1 MRMNNW
7 VRAALFGIVVVVLGV
22 PPGALRALAQQEGQ
36 GPAKAGAPPQAEQPK
51 PPTGQQQPQA
61 QRQDQANAPKSEIS
75 VESTLV
81 NVDAV
86 VTDND
91 GNVVTGLKRE
101 NFRILDENKPQQIS
115 IFAPT
120 DAPITVVILM
130 EFSAQYYGF
139 AYKSRDW
146 AWGFLGHLAPK
157 DWVAFKIY
165 DIKTDLLV
173 DFTQDKREVR
183 QAVASLFVP
192 GFHEECMFDAL
203 IETLDELRDVHGK
216 KSILLLS
223 TGKDSFSKHTLDQTY
238 KRLKETDVT
247 IFPIGMG
254 EEKDLYNPN
263 GAGVGYLQAKNE
275 LNQFAEMTGGHAW
288 FPRFYG
294 EMPDIFNAVAAFL
307 RSQYSLGF
315 SPSTPAD
322 GKFHRLKVEVV
333 DDQGNPLMLED
344 RKGKK
349 KKTVVYARNGYTS
362 PRLASGGN

>member
-1 MRMNNW
+1 MRLNNW
-7 VRAALFGIVVVVLGV
+7 IRAAAFWAVLA
-22 PPGALRALAQQEGQ
+22 ALCVAASAYPAMAQDT
-36 GPAKAGAPPQAEQPK
+36 GPAKPGPAQQPEQPK
-51 PPTGQQQPQA
+51 PPTGQQQPKQQPGQENGPRA
-61 QRQDQANAPKSEIS
+61 EIS

-81 NVDAV
+81 NIDAV

-115 IFAPT
+115 VFAPT

-130 EFSAQYYGF
+130 EFSAEYYGF
-139 AYKSRDW
+139 FGYKSRDW
-146 AWGFLGHLAPK
+146 AWGFLNHLAPK
-157 DWVAFKIY
+157 DWVAFKIF

-183 QAVASLFVP
+183 QAVASLYVP
-192 GFHEECMFDAL
+192 GFHEENLFDSL

-223 TGKDSFSKHTLDQTY
+223 TGKNSFSKHTLDQTY

-247 IFPIGMG
+247 IFSIGMG
-254 EEKDLYNPN
+254 EEKDLYNPQ
-263 GAGVGYLQAKNE
+263 GAGVGYLQAKNQ
-275 LNQFAEMTGGHAW
+275 LTQFADMTGGHAW

-307 RSQYSLGF
+307 RSQYTLGF

-322 GKFHRLKVEVV
+322 GKFHKLKVEVV
-333 DDQGNPLMLED
+333 DDQGNPLLLED

-349 KKTVVYARNGYTS
+349 KKVVVYARNGYTS
-362 PRLASGGN
+362 PRLAAGGN

>member
-1 MRMNNW
+1 MRLNDW
-7 VRAALFGIVVVVLGV
+7 IRGGLFAILVAVLGV
-22 PPGALRALAQQEGQ
+22 PPAVLPALSQEP
-36 GPAKAGAPPQAEQPK
+36 GPAKPGAAQQPEQPK
-51 PPTGQQQPQA
+51 PPTGQQQPQHQPGQENGPRA
-61 QRQDQANAPKSEIS
+61 EIS

-91 GNVVTGLKRE
+91 GNVVTGLKKE
-101 NFRILDENKPQQIS
+101 NFRILDENKPQQITV
-115 IFAPT
+115 FAPT
-120 DAPITVVILM
+120 DAPITIVILM
-130 EFSAQYYGF
+130 EFSAENYGF
-139 AYKSRDW
+139 YGYKSRDW
-146 AWGFLGHLAPK
+146 AWGFLSHLAPK

-165 DIKTDLLV
+165 DIKTDLIV

-183 QAVASLFVP
+183 QAVAGLFVP
-192 GFHEECMFDAL
+192 GFHEENLFDSL
-203 IETLDELRDVHGK
+203 IETLDEMRDVHGK

-223 TGKDSFSKHTLDQTY
+223 TGRNSFSRHTLDQTY
-238 KRLKETDVT
+238 KRIKETDVT

-254 EEKDLYNPN
+254 EEIDLYSRS
-263 GAGVGYLQAKNE
+263 ARTDVAYAQMKNE
-275 LNQFAEMTGGHAW
+275 LNTFADMTGGHAW

-333 DDQGNPLMLED
+333 DDQGNPLLLED

-349 KKTVVYARNGYTS
+349 KKVVVYARNGYTS
-362 PRLASGGN
+362 PRLSAGGN